1 MHIIYIYVYK
11 CFSTTSDKGLKK
23 NIKKKKR
30 DGEIR
35 KHKCNGSTEYGIEKV
50 K

>member
-23 NIKKKKR
+23 NIKKKK
-30 DGEIR
+30 EM
-35 KHKCNGSTEYGIEKV
+35 EKSENINV
-50 K
+50 MGALNMEQKK